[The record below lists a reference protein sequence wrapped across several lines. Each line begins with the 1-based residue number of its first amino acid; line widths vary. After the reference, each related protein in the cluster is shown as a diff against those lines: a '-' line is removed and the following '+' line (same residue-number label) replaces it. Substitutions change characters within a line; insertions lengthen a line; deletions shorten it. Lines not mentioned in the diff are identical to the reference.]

1 MSRRPATFTKA
12 EGKTSLYRHYNE
24 LGILLYVGIS
34 SDHHLRF
41 QSHLK
46 FAEWKDR
53 IATVKIERFNTRDEA
68 AAAEI
73 AAIQTEEPLYNTH
86 HQREGSVGHTLKRLL
101 KQIEMEDLIDWEDE
115 CSEECDE
122 AI

>member
-1 MSRRPATFTKA
+1 MNR
-12 EGKTSLYRHYNE
+12 TSLYRHYND

-46 FAEWKDR
+46 FSEWKDK
-53 IATVKIERFNTRDEA
+53 IATVKIERFPTREEA

-73 AAIQTEEPLYNTH
+73 AAIQAEEPLFNTH
-86 HQREGSVGHTLKRLL
+86 HQREGSVGHTLKKLFR
-101 KQIEMEDLIDWEDE
+101 QFEIEDREELE
-115 CSEECDE
+115 EECDE
-122 AI
+122 VAQS